1 MSLSFIGPG
10 GSFERRWIVYAMLR
24 DNVQHHLEKGT
35 PSPEFAAMHAIGDAL
50 ASGEVTVSALSLRSE
65 IERARELLARP
76 IEDFAVSYRTRAVYS
91 FMMQPREAGTLLATD
106 AEWTIPF
113 STEGAKTLGDLFG
126 TLVEELLRVT
136 EGAKPGDDL
145 KVLDT

>member
-1 MSLSFIGPG
+1 MSLTFLGPG

-24 DNVQHHLEKGT
+24 DNVQHHLEHGE
-35 PSPEFAAMHAIGDAL
+35 PSPEFAALHAIGDAL
-50 ASGEVTVSALSLRSE
+50 ASGEISVSAVTLRAE

-91 FMMQPREAGTLLATD
+91 FMVQPREAGTLLASE

-126 TLVEELLRVT
+126 TLVEELMRVT
-136 EGAKPGDDL
+136 NGAKAADEV